1 MNYRIT
7 HFDDGKGKS
16 QSHEVSISIEG
27 DYSEISSSIEFPT
40 IYGSTK
46 EEAFQNCIEQFKEST
61 QKINR
66 ILKEILSELSVD
78 DTIEVDCFGKVVE

>member
-27 DYSEISSSIEFPT
+27 DYS
-40 IYGSTK
+40 
-46 EEAFQNCIEQFKEST
+46 
-61 QKINR
+61 
-66 ILKEILSELSVD
+66 
-78 DTIEVDCFGKVVE
+78 